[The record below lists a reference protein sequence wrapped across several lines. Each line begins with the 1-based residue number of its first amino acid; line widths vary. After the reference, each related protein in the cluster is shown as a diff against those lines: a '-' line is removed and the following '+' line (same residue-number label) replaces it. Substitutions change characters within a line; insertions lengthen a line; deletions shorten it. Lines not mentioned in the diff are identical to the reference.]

1 MAKRNQLSLD
11 FQIFERY
18 AEEID
23 KLGGNLKLVVND
35 AMQQAGE
42 TVAADTLDAVNA
54 SNLPAKGIYS
64 RGATAASVIKESEI
78 RVEWSGLIAEVGLG
92 FDKTKPGAGG
102 FLISGTPR
110 MKPDYALEDIYA
122 RKKYQKQLIKDV
134 FEIFMDAVDNLIN

>member
-64 RGATAASVIKESEI
+64 RGATAASVIKENEI

-134 FEIFMDAVDNLIN
+134 FEIFMDAVDNLMN